1 METYL
6 KISVSGTMES
16 MEDMADFAELLDRL
30 SEEYG
35 LYRAL
40 LDETRLRK
48 HLDVLDAYR
57 LAEADIS
64 TRAAAKGVR
73 MACLPSPQG
82 AEFARNMETILH
94 NRSVS
99 YRVFSDPD
107 EAVAWLTR

>member
-1 METYL
+1 
-6 KISVSGTMES
+6 
-16 MEDMADFAELLDRL
+16 MEDMADFAELLGRL

-73 MACLPSPQG
+73 MACLPNPQD
-82 AEFARNMETILH
+82 AEFARNMETIMH

>member
-16 MEDMADFAELLDRL
+16 LEEMADFAELLGRL

-40 LDETRLRK
+40 IDERQLLK
-48 HLDVLDAYR
+48 HLDVFDAYR
-57 LAEADIS
+57 MAEADIS

-73 MACLPSPQG
+73 IACLPNPQD
-82 AEFARNMETILH
+82 AKFARNMETILH
-94 NRSVS
+94 NRSIS
-99 YRVFSDPD
+99 YQGFSDPD